1 MKTTFTGKKLLSS
14 LLLVLTVIIL
24 VQCTGG
30 SGWQKKNKELIKQYS
45 LTGRERTDIPKTKIV
60 SNLEPGKV
68 TGLDSLPV
76 TALHPGVSAKL
87 YWASGKLVAVV
98 HLDPNAQIPEESLE
112 VDRFVF
118 VMEGE
123 IDQLIEGNYVNMKSR
138 KREAP
143 DGTHSATARIDFVYL
158 EKGSKNALKAGPAGA
173 KIIEVYSPVRLDYL
187 AKAGVADLPSESVD
201 IETPMSPSIKP
212 NMVYDIYDLQYAELV
227 PGASSRIITGKN
239 SQVSFIAMEPGS
251 VFDRHIHPEDQ
262 LMLVLRGGCSEI
274 ILDGEQNMITD
285 DILFL
290 PADMVH
296 GANIG
301 PLGCDAIDI
310 FWPAR
315 PDYDA
320 KAKARNEAYH
330 SIIPEGTKPELII
343 DGSVTTPALTFTEG
357 PKWMNGKL
365 YFSNMYFD
373 QAWNGNPAKSS
384 LVEMDPDGKY
394 RNISSGKMQT
404 NGLAPYKNGNLAVCD
419 MMGHRVVEMTT
430 KGQVVKVLA
439 DKYDGKKLDG
449 PNDLVVDAKGGIYFT
464 DPQFTADA
472 VKNQPGRCVYY
483 LSAEDK
489 LTRVIEPNDFAM
501 PNGCI
506 LTPDGKTLL
515 INNTYDDETWY
526 PVNSNKE
533 NFIWA
538 YDVKEDGTLS
548 NGRQFAKLFLTE
560 DVLDRKGKS
569 TSADGMAIDKNGN
582 LYVGT
587 YAGVQIF
594 NSKGEFVGI
603 INLPSFPVS
612 VCFGGDDMKTLYIVS
627 YSKVYKIPTNMEG
640 YMQAIN

>member
-14 LLLVLTVIIL
+14 LLLALSLIIL

-68 TGLDSLPV
+68 TDLDSLPV
-76 TALHPGVSAKL
+76 IALHPGVSAKL
-87 YWASGKLVAVV
+87 YWASGKLVSVV
-98 HLDPNAQIPEESLE
+98 HLDPDAQIPEESLE

-123 IDQLIEGNYVNMKSR
+123 IDQLIEGNFVNMKSR

-173 KIIEVYSPVRLDYL
+173 KIVEVYSPVRLDYL
-187 AKAGVADLPSESVD
+187 KKTGVADLPSESVD
-201 IETPMSPSIKP
+201 IEIPMLPSIKP
-212 NMVYDIYDLQYAELV
+212 NMVYDIYDLQLAELV

-239 SQVSFIAMEPGS
+239 SQVSFIAMEPSS

-274 ILDGEQNMITD
+274 ILDGEQNMVTD
-285 DILFL
+285 DVLFL
-290 PADMVH
+290 PANMVH

-343 DGSVTTPALTFTEG
+343 DGSVTKPALTFTEG

-373 QAWNGNPAKSS
+373 QAWNGSPAKSS

-483 LSAEDK
+483 LSTEGK

-533 NFIWA
+533 NFVWA

-627 YSKVYKIPTNMEG
+627 YSKVYQIRTNMEG
-640 YMQAIN
+640 YMQVIN

>member
-1 MKTTFTGKKLLSS
+1 MKTTFTGKN
-14 LLLVLTVIIL
+14 LLLTLLLALPVIIL

-30 SGWQKKNKELIKQYS
+30 SGWQKKNKEVIKQYS

-60 SNLEPGKV
+60 SNLEPGQV

-87 YWASGKLVAVV
+87 YWASGKLIAVI
-98 HLDPNAQIPEESLE
+98 HLDPNAQIPEETLE

-118 VMEGE
+118 VMDGE
-123 IDQLIEGNYVNMKSR
+123 IDQLIEGNFVNLKSH

-143 DGTHSATARIDFVYL
+143 DGTHSATPRIDFVYL

-173 KIIEVYSPVRLDYL
+173 KIVEVYSPVRLDYL
-187 AKAGVADLPSESVD
+187 QKAGVADLPSESVD
-201 IETPMSPSIKP
+201 IEVPMTPNVKP
-212 NMVYDIYDLQYAELV
+212 NTVYDIYDLQYTELV
-227 PGASSRIITGKN
+227 PGASSRVITGKN
-239 SQVSFIAMEPGS
+239 AQVSFLAMEPGS
-251 VFDRHIHPEDQ
+251 LFDRHIHPEEQ

-274 ILDGEQNMITD
+274 ILDGVQEMKAD
-285 DILFL
+285 DVLFL
-290 PADMVH
+290 PADIVH

-301 PLGCDAIDI
+301 PMGCDAIDV

-320 KAKARNEAYH
+320 KARARNEAYH
-330 SIIPEGTKPELII
+330 SIIPEGSKPELII
-343 DGSVTTPALTFTEG
+343 DGSVTKPALFFTEG

-365 YFSNMYFD
+365 YFSNMFFD
-373 QAWNGNPAKSS
+373 QAWNGSPAKSS

-404 NGLAPYKNGNLAVCD
+404 NGLYPYKNCNLLACD

-430 KGQVVKVLA
+430 KGEVVRVLA

-483 LSAEDK
+483 LSADGK
-489 LTRVIEPNDFAM
+489 LTRVIEPNAFAM

-506 LTPDGKTLL
+506 LTPDGKTFLV
-515 INNTYDDETWY
+515 NNTYDDETWY
-526 PVNSNKE
+526 PVNSDKE

-538 YDVKEDGTLS
+538 YDVNEDGTLS
-548 NGRQFAKLFLTE
+548 NLRKFATLFLTE

-582 LYVGT
+582 LYVAT

-594 NSKGEFVGI
+594 NSKGEFAGM

-612 VCFGGDDMKTLYIVS
+612 VCFGGDDMKTLYMVS
-627 YSKVYKIPTNMEG
+627 YSKVYQIRTNMEG
-640 YMQAIN
+640 FTQIIN

>member
-1 MKTTFTGKKLLSS
+1 MTTTFTGKNILMKLL
-14 LLLVLTVIIL
+14 LALPVMIL

-30 SGWQKKNKELIKQYS
+30 SGWEKRNKEVIKQYS
-45 LTGRERTDIPKTKIV
+45 IIGRERTDIPKTKIV
-60 SNLEPGKV
+60 SNLQPGKV

-87 YWASGKLVAVV
+87 YWATGKLIAVI
-98 HLDPNAQIPEESLE
+98 HLDPNAQIPEENIE

-123 IDQLIEGNYVNMKSR
+123 IDQLVDGNFVNMKSR

-143 DGTHSATARIDFVYL
+143 DGTHSATPRIDFVYL

-187 AKAGVADLPSESVD
+187 QKAGVADLPSENVD
-201 IETPMSPSIKP
+201 IEVSMNPNVKP
-212 NMVYDIYDLQYAELV
+212 NTVYDIFDLQYTELV
-227 PGASSRIITGKN
+227 PGASSRVITGKN
-239 SQVSFIAMEPGS
+239 IQVSYLAMEPGS
-251 VFDRHIHPEDQ
+251 LFDRHNHPEDQ
-262 LMLVLRGGCSEI
+262 LMLVLRGGCREI
-274 ILDGEQNMITD
+274 IIDGEQDMKTD
-285 DILFL
+285 DALFL
-290 PADMVH
+290 PSDMVH

-301 PLGCDAIDI
+301 PMGCDAIDV

-315 PDYDA
+315 PDYDE
-320 KAKARNEAYH
+320 KARLRNEAYH
-330 SIIPEGTKPELII
+330 SIIPEGSKPELII
-343 DGSVTTPALTFTEG
+343 DGSVTTPTLTFAEG

-365 YFSNMYFD
+365 YFSNMFFD
-373 QAWNGNPAKSS
+373 QAWNGSPAKSS

-404 NGLAPYKNGNLAVCD
+404 NGLYPYKNGNLLACD

-430 KGQVVKVLA
+430 KGEVVKVIA

-449 PNDLVVDAKGGIYFT
+449 PNDLVVDSKGGIYFT

-483 LSAEDK
+483 LSAEGK
-489 LTRVIEPNDFAM
+489 LTRVIEPNEFAM

-515 INNTYDDETWY
+515 VNNTYDDETWF
-526 PVNSNKE
+526 PVNSDKE

-538 YDVKEDGTLS
+538 YDVNEDGTLS
-548 NGRQFAKLFLTE
+548 NLRKFATLFLTE

-587 YAGVQIF
+587 YAGLQIF
-594 NSKGEFVGI
+594 NSKGEFVGM

-612 VCFGGDDMKTLYIVS
+612 VCFGDDDMKTLYMVS
-627 YSKVYKIPTNMEG
+627 YSKVYKIRTNMEG
-640 YMQAIN
+640 FTQTIN